1 MSMILLALGLLLA
14 AEGLLYALA
23 PNKMK
28 EILQL
33 VFSMPSEAVR
43 QSGLIA
49 AAIGAIIIFIVGRF
63 M

>member
-28 EILQL
+28 EILHL
-33 VFSMPSEAVR
+33 VVSMPSDAVR

-49 AAIGAIIIFIVGRF
+49 AAIGAILIFIVGRF

>member
-1 MSMILLALGLLLA
+1 MIFLALGLLLA

-33 VFSMPSEAVR
+33 VVSMPSEAVR